1 MRIKTNTKIDEIK
14 NEQIF
19 NFLIFKK
26 TKGINKRQ
34 AAGLDGTT
42 ASYTTVLQEF
52 EEFFQR
58 TYNLSDEDLAKHNFC
73 TLTFADIQLYSQ
85 YTYLEKGNKAST
97 HNKKLN
103 ILRSFIAYLIK
114 FYKQKLTR
122 EELYDLRDLSDDIAD
137 STLSVER
144 EEKAFFTKKDIM
156 KLHHTIL
163 YGNLKNKEALLA
175 LFLLY
180 RDTSDRRDEIRFMDV
195 DDIHI
200 DGKTEPFAVTSAKN
214 KGMASKSHY
223 LKPDTVQALKEYL
236 AVRKPKD
243 PNDPAL
249 FISTHGTRFAS
260 NTIYNWLKKLY
271 VEAGFGYYDEKGKPV
286 SEFGTHSLRHS
297 VLTEA
302 IFESGLAEARVMA
315 GHSSSKVT
323 ERYMHVTEEQ
333 KIKIRDSIFQY
344 DLDFETERRV
354 N

>member
-1 MRIKTNTKIDEIK
+1 MKIKTNTKIDEII

-19 NFLIFKK
+19 DFLIFKK
-26 TKGINKRQ
+26 AKGINKRQ
-34 AAGLDGTT
+34 TTGLDGTT
-42 ASYTTVLQEF
+42 RSYTATLKEF
-52 EEFFQR
+52 EEFFQGM
-58 TYNLSDEDLAKHNFC
+58 YNLSDEDLAKHNFC
-73 TLTFADIQLYSQ
+73 TLTFRDVQLYLQ
-85 YTYLEKGNKAST
+85 YIYLEQENKDST
-97 HNKKLN
+97 HNKKIN
-103 ILRSFIAYLIK
+103 ILRAFIKHLTKY
-114 FYKQKLTR
+114 YKQKLTKD
-122 EELYDLRDLSDDIAD
+122 ELYDLKELSDDIAE
-137 STLSVER
+137 STLTEER
-144 EEKAFFTKKDIM
+144 EEKAFFTKKDIR
-156 KLHHTIL
+156 KLHYTIL
-163 YGNLKNKEALLA
+163 YGNLKNKEELLA

-180 RDTSDRRDEIRFMDV
+180 RDTSDRRDEIRFMDI

-200 DGKTEPFAVTSAKN
+200 DGETEPFAVTSAKN

-236 AVRKPKD
+236 AIRKPKD

-249 FISTHGTRFAS
+249 FISTHGKRFS
-260 NTIYNWLKKLY
+260 TSTIYNWFKKLY

-323 ERYMHVTEEQ
+323 ERYMHVTKEQ

-344 DLDFETERRV
+344 DLDFETERQV